1 MVVMIFFMYRIDR
14 LFSKK
19 PQSKPRRDI
28 KKTDEIIEDSEEQE
42 LFVERIRLEKI
53 ELRLNSFISKIW

>member
-1 MVVMIFFMYRIDR
+1 MYRIDR

-19 PQSKPRRDI
+19 PQSKPRSDI

-53 ELRLNSFISKIW
+53 ELR

>member
-1 MVVMIFFMYRIDR
+1 MYRIDR

-53 ELRLNSFISKIW
+53 ELR